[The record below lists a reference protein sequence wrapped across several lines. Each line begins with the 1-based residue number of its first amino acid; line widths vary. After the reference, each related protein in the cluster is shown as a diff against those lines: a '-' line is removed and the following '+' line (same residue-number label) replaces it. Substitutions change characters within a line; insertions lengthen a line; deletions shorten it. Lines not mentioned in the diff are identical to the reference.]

1 MPNVVIIAVRNLF
14 GEKGRLLI
22 TAGGVAFSVMLILVL
37 IGLYNGWNKQMTKFL
52 GSLPADLWIG
62 QQGSGDTSH
71 SVSLLPSNLGE
82 ELKKIQGVERVTG
95 FVGRRMGIK
104 IDGKESV
111 LSLIGVDQ
119 NGVIKPYKIV
129 EGNQT
134 PKTGEVIIDR
144 TFARDKD
151 LAVGKTIDIAGKIF
165 TIAGISSG
173 GNMLAYTYAFAAE
186 GDLRELFSFQSFT
199 NYFLVQT
206 KDPGKTAVSLKDS
219 FPNLEVMN
227 RKEFLDINTSLIRE
241 VFLPIIGILAAIA
254 LAIGIAVIGLTIFT
268 ATIEKSK
275 EFGVLKA
282 IGYSGG
288 ELLSIILIQS
298 FSAGILGFILGN
310 ILTLLIVP
318 LAQSAV
324 SSFLYEAGWPEIS
337 AVFGATMAISFIA
350 AFIPLKRLSSIDPAQ
365 VFKA

>member
-1 MPNVVIIAVRNLF
+1 MPVFLIAIRNLF

-22 TAGGVAFSVMLILVL
+22 TAGGVAFSVMLILIL

-52 GSLPADLWIG
+52 GSLPADIWIG
-62 QQGSGDTSH
+62 QRGSGDTSH
-71 SVSLLPSNLGE
+71 SVSILPSNLGE
-82 ELKKIQGVERVTG
+82 ELKKVQGVERVTG
-95 FVGRRMGIK
+95 FVGRRIGVK

-111 LSLIGVDQ
+111 LSLTGVDQ
-119 NGVIKPYKIV
+119 SGVIKPYDIV
-129 EGNQT
+129 EGSQM

-151 LAVGKTIDIAGKIF
+151 LTIGDAMDIAGKKF
-165 TIAGISSG
+165 TIAGLSSG

-186 GDLRELFSFQSFT
+186 DDLRELFNFQAFT
-199 NYFLVQT
+199 NYFLIQV
-206 KDPGKTAVSLKDS
+206 KDVDGTAVRLRDS
-219 FPNLEVMN
+219 FPNLEVME
-227 RKEFLDINTSLIRE
+227 RKEFLLINTSLVRE

-254 LAIGIAVIGLTIFT
+254 FAIGIAVIGLTIFT

-282 IGYSGG
+282 IGYGGG

-310 ILTLLIVP
+310 ILTMLIVP
-318 LAQSAV
+318 LAQNAV
-324 SSFLYEAGWPEIS
+324 SSFLYEVGWPEIS
-337 AVFGATMAISFIA
+337 AVFAATMAISFIA

>member
-1 MPNVVIIAVRNLF
+1 MPVFLIAIRNLF

-52 GSLPADLWIG
+52 GSLPADLWVG

-71 SVSLLPSNLGE
+71 SVSLLPSSLGE
-82 ELKKIQGVERVTG
+82 ELKKVQGVERVTG

-104 IDGKESV
+104 IDDKESV

-119 NGVIKPYKIV
+119 NNIIKPYNIV
-129 EGNQT
+129 KGNQT
-134 PKTGEVIIDR
+134 PKTGEVIIDQ
-144 TFARDKD
+144 TFAQNKD
-151 LAVGKTIDIAGKIF
+151 LAVGKTIDIAGKKF

-173 GNMLAYTYAFAAE
+173 GNMLAYTYAFATE
-186 GDLRELFSFQSFT
+186 DDLRELFSFQSFT
-199 NYFLVQT
+199 NYFLIQT
-206 KDPGKTAVSLKDS
+206 KDPGKTAVRLKDS
-219 FPNLEVMN
+219 FPNLEVMEK
-227 RKEFLDINTSLIRE
+227 KEFLDINTSLVRE
-241 VFLPIIGILAAIA
+241 VFLPIIGILVTIA

-318 LAQSAV
+318 LAQNAV
-324 SSFLYEAGWPEIS
+324 SSFLYEAGWQVLS
-337 AVFGATMAISFIA
+337 AVFVVTMVISFIA
-350 AFIPLKRLSSIDPAQ
+350 AFIPLKRLLSID
-365 VFKA
+365 